1 MRVVSLQPGAGQQ
14 LTQAQIA
21 GARLHQH
28 DQAMRLVAFRIVR
41 DPQFAAD
48 DGFDALFARRL
59 VELHHA
65 EHIGKVGER
74 QRRHAVRD
82 RRGNG
87 IVEADYAVA
96 HRVLAV
102 QAQVN
107 ERRRRHAGYFI
118 PFDDC
123 GQRNDFP

>member
-1 MRVVSLQPGAGQQ
+1 
-14 LTQAQIA
+14 
-21 GARLHQH
+21 
-28 DQAMRLVAFRIVR
+28 MRLVAVGFVFQ
-41 DPQFAAD
+41 PNVAANHR
-48 DGFDALFARRL
+48 LQARAARGL